1 MLKQGMQQCWRQ
13 QWYVNPAAAKHA
25 FADPA
30 MPATPAEPAVLLQVA
45 SAKSSLDDN
54 KEELFDVIACY
65 FPISFSPPPNN
76 VHGITRQDLAAA
88 LQHALTCT
96 PLFAPF
102 FIPMLVEKL
111 SSSLRLVLL
120 DSGVELRRTF
130 QYLVREL

>member
-13 QWYVNPAAAKHA
+13 QWFVNPAAARHA
-25 FADPA
+25 VAE
-30 MPATPAEPAVLLQVA
+30 PATPAEPAMPAESAVLLQVA

-76 VHGITRQDLAAA
+76 VHGIARQDLAAA

-111 SSSLRLVLL
+111 SSSLRSVLL
-120 DSGVELRRTF
+120 DFGVELRKTF
-130 QYLVREL
+130 Q